1 MAMGQVRYHK
11 ETVDGKERSYVS
23 VDRIYHPE
31 PRFVLSKVIPKE
43 ENLNR

>member
-11 ETVDGKERSYVS
+11 ETVNGRERSYVS

-43 ENLNR
+43 ENLKR